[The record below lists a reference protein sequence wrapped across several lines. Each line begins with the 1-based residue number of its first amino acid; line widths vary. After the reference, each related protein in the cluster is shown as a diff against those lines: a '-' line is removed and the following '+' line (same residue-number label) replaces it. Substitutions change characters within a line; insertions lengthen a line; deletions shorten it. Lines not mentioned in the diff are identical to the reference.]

1 MEVIVIATVL
11 GVKVCTYNYALF
23 IYIYVCKLISKKIQN
38 EAGVIEV
45 CFNGV
50 YMLTKIDSSQVSFF
64 LCLCMMTIYSF
75 SLTVLSVLRNMVVLQ
90 VQILL

>member
-1 MEVIVIATVL
+1 MHCLYIYI
-11 GVKVCTYNYALF
+11 Y

-64 LCLCMMTIYSF
+64 LCLCKMTNKFFFPYSIVCTEEYGGPASPNF
-75 SLTVLSVLRNMVVLQ
+75 AINV
-90 VQILL
+90 